1 MKLWTVVNV
10 GELPH
15 IFQNGFD
22 NPYAAE
28 ITFDSD
34 PEIVAESAFAER
46 DEGAMFLEIEIPDDE
61 LEVHF
66 AVCTGITYDMASDEA
81 GSISAY
87 IEDGEITDPE
97 ELEVAYARLEA
108 LQPDNIEYAADSLN
122 LFGFV
127 CLGTGEVIPPSM
139 IKLLDP
145 ETMMEAMWTGD
156 IGVVAE
162 AVETTEAVGLES
174 LSPSFWVWL
183 MFLFENM
190 FAVARGEIDVQPEW
204 MRLAAEDKAEARRAR
219 RRQSAARRRKAAKG
233 KKKPRKKRKGS
244 RS

>member
-1 MKLWTVVNV
+1 MKLWTTVNIV
-10 GELPH
+10 DLPY
-15 IFQNGFD
+15 IFANGFS
-22 NPYAAE
+22 NPHGEE
-28 ITFDSD
+28 ILFDVD
-34 PEIVAESAFAER
+34 PERMAENAMEER
-46 DEGAMFLEIEIPDDE
+46 DDGTMFLEIEIPDEE

-66 AVCTGITYDMASDEA
+66 AYCMGITIDMASDEA
-81 GSISAY
+81 ISVQGSIDA
-87 IEDGEITDPE
+87 GEITDPE
-97 ELEVAYARLEA
+97 ELEAAYAHLEA
-108 LQPDNIEYAADSLN
+108 LNPENIQSAADAID

-127 CLGTGEVIPPSM
+127 CLGYMETIPPGM

-156 IGVVAE
+156 VGVVAE
-162 AVETTEAVGLES
+162 AIETTEAVGLES
-174 LSPSFWVWL
+174 LSPSFWVWI

-219 RRQSAARRRKAAKG
+219 RRQSATRRRKAARG
-233 KKKPRKKRKGS
+233 KKKSRKKKGA